1 MILDVALTLQSA
13 LDKLIKFSRV
23 VDAAPVS
30 LDEPSFLSPP
40 EVNPLHYHCRLNWVC
55 ETRKKRP

>member
-1 MILDVALTLQSA
+1 MIVDLQSA

-30 LDEPSFLSPP
+30 LDEPSL
-40 EVNPLHYHCRLNWVC
+40 
-55 ETRKKRP
+55 